1 MNAPAET
8 LKSPAQYLDRAMNQ
22 LRDLGLVPAK
32 TEEAPIVDLLNR
44 ISDLDENRV
53 VAIARTLSQS
63 SLFNEVVR
71 EQLSS
76 MKLGERYEDIAD
88 SFNSIRDDAKSLV
101 DQLEDGKTTTFERLQ
116 NIWMKATRGDISDR
130 FQKIKRTYLDVARDS
145 KDQIG
150 REHTILN
157 AYLDFRGALK
167 QAEVQA
173 LEVLAKAEREVEA
186 AKGTLA
192 QAAAAVESYAGGDPA
207 ERARLELA
215 RDERLRD
222 VQNADE
228 RYQIAKDISDNLTV
242 GYNTSEVIMARLKQT
257 TSAKERVYK
266 QAIAFFGTNETVLTA
281 LSASFTGLQG
291 LHESTQ
297 TLEAMKRGVSE
308 SLEDLADIGGKVQEE
323 ALRAGYGPTIRMESV
338 KKLVDA
344 VVSYQERSHE
354 IIGEMRT
361 MSTRNAEEIRAAV
374 EEGKRH
380 IGRLEARAQAAAL
393 PPPGSSAPSSSPPSA
408 PSSSQTPAAPSR

>member
-8 LKSPAQYLDRAMNQ
+8 FKSPAQYLDRAMNQ

-76 MKLGERYEDIAD
+76 MTLGERYEDIAN

-101 DQLEDGKTTTFERLQ
+101 DQLEDGKTTTFERLR
-116 NIWMKATRGDISDR
+116 NMWMKATRGDISDR
-130 FQKIKRTYLDVARDS
+130 FQKIKRVYLDVARDS
-145 KDQIG
+145 KDQIA
-150 REHTILN
+150 REHTIQN

-173 LEVLAKAEREVEA
+173 LEVLAKAESEVEA
-186 AKGTLA
+186 AKAALA
-192 QAAAAVESYAGGDPA
+192 QASSAVESYAGTDAA

-222 VQNADE
+222 VQTEDD

-257 TSAKERVYK
+257 TSAKERVYQ

-354 IIGEMRT
+354 IIDEMRT

-374 EEGKRH
+374 EDGKQR

-393 PPPGSSAPSSSPPSA
+393 PPPAPSTRSSAQQPT
-408 PSSSQTPAAPSR
+408 QPSR